1 MCADLNP
8 RTRRQRGATLVELVM
23 FIVIVSVGA
32 AGILAVMSSIT
43 QHSADP
49 MLRQQAVLIAES
61 YLEEILLKPFL
72 DPSPPG
78 AAAVCPPKELTRA
91 AYDNICDYNGL
102 ADDNGAVDQ
111 LGNAIAGLSA
121 YNVSVQVIGTAGDT
135 TALHT
140 TDNIG
145 ALRVLRVEIT
155 VTHVNQPD
163 LIARLTGYRTNYNCD
178 STEVT
183 GDPGCLPR

>member
-1 MCADLNP
+1 MCASP
-8 RTRRQRGATLVELVM
+8 RRQTGATLVELVM

-78 AAAVCPPKELTRA
+78 ATAVCSAPEATRA
-91 AYDNICDYNGL
+91 AYDNICDYDGL
-102 ADDNGAVDQ
+102 ADNNGAVDQ
-111 LGNAIAGLSA
+111 LGNSIAGLSA
-121 YNVSVQVIGTAGDT
+121 YNVAAEVIGDVGDGTTLHDINNTTPTAV
-135 TALHT
+135 
-140 TDNIG
+140 
-145 ALRVLRVEIT
+145 LRVLRVEIT
-155 VTHVNQPD
+155 VTHDNQPD
-163 LIARLTGYRTNYNCD
+163 LIARLTGYRTNYNCN
-178 STEVT
+178 TT
-183 GDPGCLPR
+183 GDAGCKPRISP